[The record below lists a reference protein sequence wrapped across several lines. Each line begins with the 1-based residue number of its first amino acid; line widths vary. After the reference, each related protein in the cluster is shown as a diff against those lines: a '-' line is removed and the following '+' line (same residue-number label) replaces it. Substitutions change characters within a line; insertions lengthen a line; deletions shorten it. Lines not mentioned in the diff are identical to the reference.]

1 MEAISNDWASK
12 RVYYELK
19 CPHRLIGNMAK
30 ILLVEDD
37 QDLAQMVVE
46 WLTFEHHSV
55 ELVLD
60 GREGM
65 DRLRLCQYDAVI
77 LDWGLPQMSGPE
89 ILRSYRSEGGTTPII
104 MLTGKGTIA
113 EKETGL
119 DAGADDYL
127 TKPFNMKELSA
138 RVRALLRRSS
148 GAATNVLRVGEL
160 VVDPAKYKVT
170 RNGVE
175 IQLLPREFA
184 LLEFLMRHP
193 DEVFSG
199 DALLQRVWHSES
211 EATSEAIRTCVKRLR
226 QKIDQDDDTSMIQT
240 IPRVG
245 YKLRTS

>member
-1 MEAISNDWASK
+1 
-12 RVYYELK
+12 
-19 CPHRLIGNMAK
+19 MAK

-37 QDLAQMVVE
+37 LDLAQMVVE

-55 ELVLD
+55 ELVAD
-60 GREGM
+60 GQEGM

-77 LDWGLPQMSGPE
+77 LDWGLPQMSGTE
-89 ILRSYRSEGGTTPII
+89 ILRAYRAEGGNTPII
-104 MLTGKGTIA
+104 MLTGKGSVS

-119 DAGADDYL
+119 DSGADDYL

-138 RVRALLRRSS
+138 RMRALLRRSS
-148 GAATNVLRVGEL
+148 GLATNVLRVGDL
-160 VVDPAKYKVT
+160 VVDPSKYKVS
-170 RNGVE
+170 NGVD

-184 LLEFLMRHP
+184 LLEFFMRHP

-211 EATSEAIRTCVKRLR
+211 EATSEAIRTCIKRLR
-226 QKIDQDDDTSMIQT
+226 QKIDKDDNDSIIQT

-245 YKLRTS
+245 YKLRSS